1 MFKYSLPMSN
11 IIITDVDSA
20 KKSIEAYT
28 EAINPDS
35 DKFKSFPLILNQP
48 QAYNTSRYTPYIGIN
63 PYNSNVVSSGFYYD
77 LNKDKSVQ
85 KNLTKY
91 YFYKILDK
99 WIYKEL
105 MPLLAFVDISSE
117 KPRLIN
123 SLSQYDVKKLLTNSE
138 EQIEKKINYLER
150 FIITKD
156 MVRHV
161 LKKICSEN
169 GINWYHLDK
178 NEKKIKTVFYNYLL
192 SKLKESIKKYGY
204 KDKNLIENK
213 NEEKYKLEEKDEDED
228 EDEDDDD
235 DENEDID
242 E

>member
-1 MFKYSLPMSN
+1 MSN
-11 IIITDVDSA
+11 IIITDLDSA
-20 KKSIEAYT
+20 KKSIAAYT

-35 DKFKSFPLILNQP
+35 DKFKSFPLILNQ
-48 QAYNTSRYTPYIGIN
+48 QQVYNTSKYTPYIGIN

-117 KPRLIN
+117 KPRLIK
-123 SLSQYDVKKLLTNSE
+123 SLSQYDVKKIVSNSE
-138 EQIEKKINYLER
+138 EQIEKKINYLEKV
-150 FIITKD
+150 IISKD

-169 GINWYHLDK
+169 GINWYDLDK

-192 SKLKESIKKYGY
+192 GKLKESIKKYGY

-213 NEEKYKLEEKDEDED
+213 NDEKYELDDKEDEKDDKEDDKEDED
-228 EDEDDDD
+228 E
-235 DENEDID
+235 
-242 E
+242 